1 MLRERAFCPA
11 RLSRPRPPARTHDRK
26 LRTYTEAVDP
36 RPRPFRWTA
45 AGSAVVVADG
55 ALDGPRAPSR
65 TRLLVGIDA
74 LARRHGC
81 PVGRWGAKREPEDPG
96 GPIRPRGTLARIPK
110 GVSNVPNGTSE
121 VRTAL
126 VELMEANAAARSL
139 LRDNARLLSRALR
152 LLDAGVEVPAVLDQ
166 VPVDA
171 PRLRSNEVFD
181 RLTHARH
188 TLRIVVIGECLDA
201 GFSIGDLGRRWG
213 FSRQLAA
220 RYAKEWRN
228 R

>member
-1 MLRERAFCPA
+1 M
-11 RLSRPRPPARTHDRK
+11 
-26 LRTYTEAVDP
+26 
-36 RPRPFRWTA
+36 
-45 AGSAVVVADG
+45 
-55 ALDGPRAPSR
+55 
-65 TRLLVGIDA
+65 
-74 LARRHGC
+74 
-81 PVGRWGAKREPEDPG
+81 
-96 GPIRPRGTLARIPK
+96 
-110 GVSNVPNGTSE
+110 SNVPNGTSE
-121 VRTAL
+121 VRAAL

-139 LRDNARLLSRALR
+139 LKDNARLLSQALK

-166 VPVDA
+166 VPVDG
-171 PRLRSNEVFD
+171 PRRRSNEVFD

-188 TLRIVVIGECLDA
+188 RLRIAVIGECLTA